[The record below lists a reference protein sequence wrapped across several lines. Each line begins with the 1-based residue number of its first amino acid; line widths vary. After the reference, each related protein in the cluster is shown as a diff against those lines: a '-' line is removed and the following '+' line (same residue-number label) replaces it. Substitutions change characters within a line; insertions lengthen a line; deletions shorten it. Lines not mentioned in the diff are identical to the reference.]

1 MFESG
6 NFKENSVYNVAEQFT
21 KSSMAG
27 LEALKTVI
35 NASFD
40 GVGKLAALN
49 LHTARAVAAR
59 NAENF
64 NALCE
69 VRDLAGLKALQHPMA
84 VSALSQSVAYSRRT
98 YQICSETSN
107 SMVSV
112 FGGQLSQ
119 VSGGVVSAID
129 RGRKNAPPVFDFAV
143 SSGKM
148 LLAMARTAY
157 ANAGQLALPAAKGA
171 PVTEITASKPVA
183 KLLKKT
189 A

>member
-1 MFESG
+1 M
-6 NFKENSVYNVAEQFT
+6 YNVAEQFT

-27 LEALKTVI
+27 LETLKTAI

-64 NALCE
+64 KSLSA
-69 VRDLAGLKALQHPMA
+69 VRDLAGLKALQQPMA
-84 VSALSQSVAYSRRT
+84 ISAVSQSVAYSRRT

-107 SMVSV
+107 TMVGL
-112 FGGQLSQ
+112 FGSQLSQ
-119 VSGGVVSAID
+119 ASGGLVAVVD
-129 RGRKNAPPVFDFAV
+129 KGRKSAPPVFDFAKA
-143 SSGKM
+143 SGKM
-148 LLAMARTAY
+148 LMAMARTAY
-157 ANAGQLALPAAKGA
+157 ANAGQLTA
-171 PVTEITASKPVA
+171 PVTADTPATAAPVA
-183 KLLKKT
+183 RLLEKT